1 MHSVGR
7 QDAIE
12 MLACR
17 AAELDE
23 RLVKLVLDR
32 SAAGEQLVKR
42 QGQPAACREAQPEV
56 LLRWCVQRGSGGAR
70 TALERE
76 WW

>member
-17 AAELDE
+17 DAELDE
-23 RLVKLVLDR
+23 PLVKVVLDR

-42 QGQPAACREAQPEV
+42 QSQLAAYREAQPEV
-56 LLRWCVQRGSGGAR
+56 LLRWFGTAPTAGIAPRAPQR
-70 TALERE
+70 
-76 WW
+76 